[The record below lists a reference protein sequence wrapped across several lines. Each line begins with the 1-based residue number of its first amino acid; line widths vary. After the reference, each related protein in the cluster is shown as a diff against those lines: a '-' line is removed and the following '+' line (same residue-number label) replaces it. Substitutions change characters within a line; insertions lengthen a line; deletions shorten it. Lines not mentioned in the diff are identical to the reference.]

1 MKRIAPRLALGV
13 MVLSMLGGGGLLT
26 LNSFNQFDPLRSNF
40 DGSCEPVAG
49 IAGPADL
56 QIDPFTH
63 LAFVSSRN
71 RDAGEKGRGAIHAL
85 SIDDPLA
92 EDAWRDRT
100 GGVPE
105 LFAPEGVY
113 FYSDGHVRR
122 LFVVNAAAN
131 AIELYDVALNGDL
144 THLESFHERRLT
156 NPNDVVAVGPR
167 AFYVSNDFS
176 VSRDSFLARIEFV
189 TRAATGKLFYFD
201 GGVWKVAAEDLRFAS
216 GVNVSPD
223 GRRIYVAET
232 SGGAL
237 KIFDREPESGL
248 LALAETVPMDAA
260 VDSINIDRAGTL
272 WIAAHPKPLLLA
284 LQKGDSRSRPPS
296 LVIRYDDM
304 PGARGKPAEVYANDG
319 AELSASSSAARLGS
333 TLLIGALYEKKF
345 LICRLAD

>member
-13 MVLSMLGGGGLLT
+13 LFLLMLGGGGLLT
-26 LNSFNQFDPLRSNF
+26 LNSFNQFDPVRSSF

-71 RDAGEKGRGAIHAL
+71 REAGEMARGAIHVL

-100 GGVPE
+100 RGVPE
-105 LFAPEGVY
+105 IFEPEGVH
-113 FYSDGHVRR
+113 FYADGNVRR
-122 LFVVNAAAN
+122 LFVVNAAAKSV
-131 AIELYDVALNGDL
+131 ELYDVALNGDL
-144 THLESFHERRLT
+144 KHLETFHERRLT

-167 AFYVSNDFS
+167 SFYVSNDFS
-176 VSRDSFLARIEFV
+176 VSRDSLLVRIEFI
-189 TRAATGKLFYFD
+189 TRAATGKLFFFD
-201 GGVWKVAAEDLRFAS
+201 GRVWKVAAEDLRFAS

-223 GRRIYVAET
+223 GRRVYVAET

-248 LALAETVPMDAA
+248 LTLAETVPMDAA
-260 VDSINIDRAGTL
+260 IDSINIDRAGTL

-284 LQKGDSRSRPPS
+284 LQKKDSKSRPPS
-296 LVIRYDDM
+296 LVMRYDDM
-304 PGARGKPAEVYANDG
+304 PGAHGRPAAVYANDG